1 MAKRKQPE
9 PSVGELHTEP
19 TKDVQ
24 EPGSEAEAVTA
35 QEGGTVLGEVIGEAV
50 SELEA
55 VTAEPVGV
63 ETPEVEEEDTIWSL
77 MARAGYMVW

>member
-1 MAKRKQPE
+1 MWASWIRTDEGCAGTWQR
-9 PSVGELHTEP
+9 GR
-19 TKDVQ
+19 
-24 EPGSEAEAVTA
+24 GWTA

-63 ETPEVEEEDTIWSL
+63 DTSEVEEEDTIWAL